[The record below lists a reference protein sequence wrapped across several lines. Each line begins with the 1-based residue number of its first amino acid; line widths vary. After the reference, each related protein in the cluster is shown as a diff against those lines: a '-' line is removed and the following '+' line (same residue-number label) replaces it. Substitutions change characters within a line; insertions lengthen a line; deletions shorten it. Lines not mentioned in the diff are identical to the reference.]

1 LNTRTIGFD
10 FDQTLAD
17 SQPGISTCLR
27 VLCEEFYSPK
37 EDHLIDKL
45 SISGLSLERMLRE
58 LFNLSE
64 IERQKQRFLELYPTL
79 GVPGTKLIPG
89 ARELLNYLAADGH
102 HLVLISAKSQRNLDL
117 SVEHLGLKFT
127 AVFGGSSGRDK
138 TRVMMENNTY
148 LYIGD
153 QMSDI
158 EAANFADAK
167 AVLVSEKPLE
177 LDFNQFPHIHFHSLY
192 ELHKSIHLLVKK

>member
-1 LNTRTIGFD
+1 MNTRTIGFD

-45 SISGLSLERMLRE
+45 SISGLSLERMLKE

-64 IERQKQRFLELYPTL
+64 IEKQKQRFLELYPTL

-89 ARELLNYLAADGH
+89 ARELINYLAADGH

-167 AVLVSEKPLE
+167 ARWNSMSTNSHTFISTVCMNYI
-177 LDFNQFPHIHFHSLY
+177 NQFTC
-192 ELHKSIHLLVKK
+192 